1 MWLGCMSLIPS
12 FHLGTSELTEQ
23 IWANMTC
30 PLMTVCPKWIKGV
43 VDEISRAEVCSRGK
57 DECWRRFPFC
67 CSSSIT
73 LSSDPSSL
81 SSSFA
86 SHQSLC
92 PSLSPPQL
100 LAMAG
105 INTHT
110 LFLSSL
116 LLILRRYITA
126 GPRQRHKMDYRVSV
140 EPYSAIIYW

>member
-12 FHLGTSELTEQ
+12 FHLGASQLTEQ

-140 EPYSAIIYW
+140 EPYSAISYW